1 MSTTVEE
8 VQAKLSMDVSTLGRA
23 KRELAEFNAGGHAGF
38 LHHTNGAREF
48 HKSIHALTEQV
59 PGLGIAFQALMSP
72 IGATMTAATMA
83 FTYAKEKLAEWNA
96 EMDKAAERNAKPVFG
111 HDALLAVGVT
121 QAKMQDEYES
131 FMRRR
136 DDSEK
141 RFRDG
146 LDDEQDKIKETLETE
161 KKRLALKKEG
171 AELIIR
177 TQVENG
183 SMSASA
189 GMMASLALGQTSQ
202 HEERGLDQ
210 AALADRANALRR
222 GVAQASAQREAA
234 AHELSDI
241 NEKRKKAVDTL
252 AQLEAM
258 LPDKEAALEQVRTQ
272 SERKQEDEIA
282 TGQAESA
289 KSGMFNP
296 SKWGSPELEMNLPGR
311 EMTGTTRWGTP
322 EQIKAER
329 DNDINGGG
337 QSKALLNAVHE
348 QEEALKEDKKAIA
361 AAKVELDNLGKAFG
375 DSKEKLT
382 KWDSTM
388 ESGNEHL
395 RKVAAEQ
402 RQQQNSPLG
411 AVRPGEF
418 SSPNSF
424 STSELAGYNTRYG
437 GIAREIQRRE
447 ADSREA
453 SAGGHEDLAAS
464 IRDHGKTDFRPGI
477 KSVFDVEMQGKGV
490 QDLYNLLPKGFTK
503 EQQAGDRSKAMID
516 SIVESLSGNSKAVSV
531 KVISMSNGE

>member
-48 HKSIHALTEQV
+48 HKSIHNLTEQV

-83 FTYAKEKLAEWNA
+83 FTYAKTKLDEWNE
-96 EMDKAAERNAKPVFG
+96 EMDKAAAKNAKAVFG
-111 HDALLAVGVT
+111 RDALLAVGVT
-121 QAKMQDEYES
+121 QAKMHDEYES

-146 LDDEQDKIKETLETE
+146 LDDEQDKVKESLEIE
-161 KKRLALKKEG
+161 KKRLALKREA

-177 TQVENG
+177 GQAEKG
-183 SMSASA
+183 LMSPEAA
-189 GMMASLALGQTSQ
+189 MMATMALGKTSQ
-202 HEERGLDQ
+202 HEEQGLEQ
-210 AALADRANALRR
+210 NALMDRADALRR
-222 GVAQASAQREAA
+222 GRAQAEDQREAA
-234 AHELSDI
+234 AGELAQI
-241 NEKRKKAVDTL
+241 EEKREKAAHDL
-252 AQLEAM
+252 AVREAM
-258 LPDKEAALEQVRTQ
+258 LPNQEATLEQVRTQ
-272 SERKQEDEIA
+272 SERKQEVFKETHRSKMDMPMY
-282 TGQAESA
+282 GGSA
-289 KSGMFNP
+289 P
-296 SKWGSPELEMNLPGR
+296 SMWSQQ
-311 EMTGTTRWGTP
+311 
-322 EQIKAER
+322 EQIKEEPVAE
-329 DNDINGGG
+329 D
-337 QSKALLNAVHE
+337 QAKALLDTLHK
-348 QEEALKEDKKAIA
+348 QEVALENQKAKIAALKVEQDKLNDSYGESKQ
-361 AAKVELDNLGKAFG
+361 KV
-375 DSKEKLT
+375 T
-382 KWDSTM
+382 KWDSAV
-388 ESGNEHL
+388 ESVKEQT
-395 RKVAAEQ
+395 RKLEAEQ
-402 RQQQNSPLG
+402 RKLQNSLLG

-437 GIAREIQRRE
+437 GIAREIQKRE

-453 SAGGHEDLAAS
+453 SAGGNEDLAAS